1 MGTKG
6 TRHRL
11 WTAALEG
18 RHLPFHLITENHQ
31 SQNSMP
37 AKATEL
43 PFHLITENHQSQNS
57 MPAKAS
63 ELGSC
68 EAKIQTLL

>member
-1 MGTKG
+1 MPAKAT
-6 TRHRL
+6 
-11 WTAALEG
+11 E
-18 RHLPFHLITENHQ
+18 LPFHLITENHQ

-57 MPAKAS
+57 MPAKAT